1 MLRSERSTLR
11 RFLALYALLTLALV
25 LVVSILYYR
34 SEERIML
41 LERKAQVADYAADQ
55 IKRLRRLHEHFP
67 RERTY
72 PRDSRFRSAVY
83 DLEYVQIFS
92 TMHNNVVDF
101 RRDIYRHD
109 GVIHFVKI
117 LDSYYLGAKYLFIE
131 IPDDRA
137 WFWTTLGKTV
147 LGAVAAL
154 LLMALAGI
162 YLARL
167 FLSPM
172 RRSIELLDRFIKD
185 TTHELNTPLMTIL
198 ANVESLDPAD
208 LDARQRRKLER
219 IDLAARTVSTLYDDL
234 KYVTLESERPAR
246 DADFDLK
253 ELIEE
258 RLLFFETM
266 FRARNL
272 ELRKELHPAAM
283 HADRRLVARLVDN
296 LLSNAVKYNRRGGT
310 IEVTLRP
317 GELRI
322 RDSGRGIPP
331 DALREI
337 FERYSRFDE
346 SEGGFGLGLDIVRRI
361 AERYGFEL
369 TLDSEPGQGTE
380 VAIHWKDSVK

>member
-11 RFLALYALLTLALV
+11 RFLALYAFLTLALV
-25 LVVSILYYR
+25 LLVSVFYYR

-41 LERKAQVADYAADQ
+41 LRRKAQVADYAADQ

-72 PRDSRFRSAVY
+72 PRDPRFRSAIY
-83 DLEYVQIFS
+83 DLEHVQIFS
-92 TMHNNVVDF
+92 TMRNNVVDF

-109 GVIHFVKI
+109 GVIHFVKL

-131 IPDDRA
+131 IPDDRT
-137 WFWTTLGKTV
+137 WFWTTLGKTA
-147 LGAVAAL
+147 LGAGVAL
-154 LLMALAGI
+154 FFLALAGL

-198 ANVESLDPAD
+198 ANVEGLDPSA
-208 LDARQRRKLER
+208 LDARQRKKLER

-246 DADFDLK
+246 DTEFNLK

-258 RLLFFETM
+258 RILFFETM
-266 FRARNL
+266 FRAKNL
-272 ELRKELHPAAM
+272 ELHTDLRPVVM
-283 HADRRLVARLVDN
+283 HADRRLIARLVDN
-296 LLSNAVKYNRRGGT
+296 LLSNAVKYNRRGGS
-310 IEVTLRP
+310 IEITLRP
-317 GELRI
+317 GELSI

-331 DALREI
+331 EALREI
-337 FERYSRFDE
+337 FDRYARFDE

-361 AERYGFEL
+361 AQRYGL
-369 TLDSEPGQGTE
+369 KLSLDSEPGKGTE
-380 VAIHWKDSVK
+380 VRVMWKDVES